1 MSEHRPAIPA
11 ANVLL
16 VGVGGQGIVLAS
28 EVLAHLAFDAGL
40 DVKQNEVHGLSQRGG
55 SVTGHVRWGE
65 KVYSPVI
72 MEGEAHYVF
81 ALEELEA
88 LRWAHFVRA
97 DGLIVVNRYRIL
109 PAAVTAGG
117 ETYPEDIPGRLA
129 EYGRVLP
136 VDAHGVASELGN
148 TRVANIVLLGAMS
161 ARDPEFS
168 AEQWRSAVAECVP
181 AKHRDLNLAAF
192 DRGRG
197 LAASTAPSPASGNA

>member
-1 MSEHRPAIPA
+1 MKGR
-11 ANVLL
+11 ANTNVFL

-28 EVLAHLAFDAGL
+28 RILAQLAFSAGL

-65 KVYSPVI
+65 TVCSPVI
-72 MEGEAHYVF
+72 MEGEAHYLY

-88 LRWAHFVRA
+88 LRWAHFVRT

-117 ETYPEDIPGRLA
+117 EAYPDDIPGRLA

-136 VDAHGVASELGN
+136 VDAQAVASELGN
-148 TRVANIVLLGAMS
+148 TRAANIVLLGAMS

-181 AKHRDLNLAAF
+181 AKHRELNLAAF
-192 DRGRG
+192 DRGRALG
-197 LAASTAPSPASGNA
+197 LAGPLSPASGNA